1 MTNPSNGAPD
11 PDGPPAF
18 EAFLSHRYASAEEN
32 LYFFNIFRQVGQVQF
47 EVDEGPQT
55 ISMTRLARMVRGA
68 DAFIGIYTL
77 PESTTS
83 RVNKEQLRS
92 ASQYFRLELELA
104 TRARKPMAVFYDE
117 RYRAHLDLPTGIY
130 QQAYDSQ
137 ELLGHGRTPSE
148 RRHRLA
154 FESFATSVKT
164 EMAYRAHVESL
175 LLTAPT
181 TVGLLLP
188 GTEHGYTSTL
198 VQGLTNALEDR
209 GYRTQ
214 CLNWPPV
221 LTAGLVSSLRQFDW
235 VVIDVADTVAGV
247 TALAF
252 LHGHAI
258 PMLRLQRT
266 ADGIASQPEV
276 EKTLFGGFE
285 VGYCEDLLPWST
297 EEGLLKEFDIR
308 LDQIDAPVRRIS
320 TPKEADTYF
329 RGAKQRTE
337 KVFVSYASEDSWA
350 AQAIVGELSKRFRSV
365 FDYKDGGASLPAGV
379 DWMTELYSRLH
390 ESRIGIPVLSSSYV
404 KKETCLHEARHMMM
418 RADQRAMQVIPLNVD
433 GVEAPVFMQTVQ
445 FRLIDRS
452 TDIARLVDD
461 IVAQYYR
468 TTSARDDA
476 VLVMPEHTLSLN
488 AREER
493 VGEPADR
500 GVHYTCRLP

>member
-1 MTNPSNGAPD
+1 MTNPSYSAPD
-11 PDGPPAF
+11 PDDSPAF
-18 EAFLSHRYASAEEN
+18 EAFLSHRYASADVN

-83 RVNKEQLRS
+83 RITAQQLRS

-137 ELLGHGRTPSE
+137 EVLGHGRTPSE

-188 GTEHGYTSTL
+188 GPQHGYTSRL
-198 VQGLTNALEDR
+198 VRRLTAALERR

-214 CLNWPPV
+214 RIIWPPV
-221 LTAGLVSSLRQFDW
+221 LTAGLVGSLRQFDW

-252 LHGHAI
+252 LHGHSI
-258 PMLRLQRT
+258 PMLRLQRA
-266 ADGIASQPEV
+266 ADGTASPPGV
-276 EKTLFGGFE
+276 EKALFGGFD
-285 VGYCEDLLPWST
+285 VGYCEDLLSWRT
-297 EEGLLKEFDIR
+297 EDDLIQRFGIR
-308 LDQIDAPVRRIS
+308 LDQIDSPVRRIS
-320 TPKEADTYF
+320 TPEEAETYF
-329 RGAKQRTE
+329 RRAKLRKEQ
-337 KVFVSYASEDSWA
+337 VFVSYASQDGWA
-350 AQAIVGELSKRFRSV
+350 AQAIARELRKRFQLV
-365 FDYKDGGASLPAGV
+365 FDYKDGGESLPAGTS
-379 DWMTELYSRLH
+379 WMTELYSRLH
-390 ESRIGIPVLSSSYV
+390 DSRIGIPVLSSPYV
-404 KKETCLHEARHMMM
+404 KKKTCMREAQQMMI
-418 RADQRAMQVIPLNVD
+418 RADQDAMEVIPFNVD
-433 GVEAPVFMQTVQ
+433 GVEAPVFMQTLQ
-445 FRLIDRS
+445 FRPIDQS
-452 TDIARLVDD
+452 TDIVQLVND
-461 IVAQYYR
+461 IIAQYDG
-468 TTSARDDA
+468 TTKAR
-476 VLVMPEHTLSLN
+476 
-488 AREER
+488 R
-493 VGEPADR
+493 
-500 GVHYTCRLP
+500 